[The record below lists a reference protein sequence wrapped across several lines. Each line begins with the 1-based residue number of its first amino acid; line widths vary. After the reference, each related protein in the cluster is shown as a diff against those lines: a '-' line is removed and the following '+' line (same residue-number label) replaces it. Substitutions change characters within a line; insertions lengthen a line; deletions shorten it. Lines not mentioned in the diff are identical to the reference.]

1 MIKEAELTDTIAE
14 YRETGTVENAAD
26 AVRQLAESEVILPV
40 LNANNVE
47 LNFDE
52 NEKQNVKEALED
64 LEASDNKPDEDK
76 IQAIKSFSA

>member
-76 IQAIKSFSA
+76 IQAIRNI

>member
-26 AVRQLAESEVILPV
+26 AVKQLAESEVILPV

>member
-1 MIKEAELTDTIAE
+1 MIKEAELTDAIAE
-14 YRETGTVENAAD
+14 YSETGTVENAAD
-26 AVRQLAESEVILPV
+26 AVRQLAESEVILSV

-52 NEKQNVKEALED
+52 TEKQNVKEALED
-64 LEASDNKPDEDK
+64 LEASDDKPDEDK

>member
-1 MIKEAELTDTIAE
+1 MIKEAELTGAIAE

-26 AVRQLAESEVILPV
+26 AVRQLAESEVILLV

-76 IQAIKSFSA
+76 IQAIKGFSA